1 VTTPPGP
8 QPEPRPDPQRD
19 SQRDPHRDPRL
30 DLRVSHD
37 DRERVVERLRQAAGE
52 GRLDIDELEERL
64 ERAFAARTYGD
75 LQPLLRDIP
84 GNRPD
89 LPAAAYGAGNSALF
103 STNVGG
109 TPTVYRSQAVFG
121 EQRREGS
128 WVVPATYTATAVLG
142 NVMLDLRAATF
153 AEPRVTISCNAF
165 MGEIK
170 IRVGPDVTVV
180 DEVNTVLAEARQR
193 SSRDLPPVPQGG
205 PVLHVRGTVVMS
217 ELTIER
223 LAPGEHKVRRW
234 RRGQITP

>member
-1 VTTPPGP
+1 M
-8 QPEPRPDPQRD
+8 
-19 SQRDPHRDPRL
+19 
-30 DLRVSHD
+30 SHD

-52 GRLDIDELEERL
+52 GRLEIDELEERL

-89 LPAAAYGAGNSALF
+89 LLPGAAYGAGSKTLF
-103 STNVGG
+103 STGVGG
-109 TPTVYRSQAVFG
+109 TPTVHRSQAIFG
-121 EQRREGS
+121 EQRREGA

-142 NVMLDLRAATF
+142 NVLLDLRAATF

-180 DEVNTVLAEARQR
+180 DEVSTVMAEARQR

-205 PVLHVRGTVVMS
+205 PVLHVRGTVIMS
-217 ELTIER
+217 ELTVER

>member
-8 QPEPRPDPQRD
+8 QPEPRPDAH
-19 SQRDPHRDPRL
+19 RDPHRDPRL

-89 LPAAAYGAGNSALF
+89 LLPAAAYGAGNTALF
-103 STNVGG
+103 STGVGG

-121 EQRREGS
+121 EQRREGA

-142 NVMLDLRAATF
+142 NVLLDLRAATF

-205 PVLHVRGTVVMS
+205 PVLYVRGTVVMS
-217 ELTIER
+217 ELTVER
-223 LAPGEHKVRRW
+223 LAPGERKVRRW

>member
-1 VTTPPGP
+1 VTTPPGQ
-8 QPEPRPDPQRD
+8 QPEPRPDPY
-19 SQRDPHRDPRL
+19 RDPRL

-52 GRLDIDELEERL
+52 GRLDIDELEQRL

-75 LQPLLRDIP
+75 LQPLLLDIP

-89 LPAAAYGAGNSALF
+89 LPAAAYGAGPTSLF
-103 STNVGG
+103 STGVGG

-121 EQRREGS
+121 EQRREGA

-142 NVMLDLRAATF
+142 NVLLDLRAATF

-165 MGEIK
+165 MGEIR

-180 DEVNTVLAEARQR
+180 DEVSTVLGEARQR

-205 PVLHVRGTVVMS
+205 PVVHVRGTVVMS
-217 ELTIER
+217 ELTVER
-223 LAPGEHKVRRW
+223 LAPGERKVRRW
-234 RRGQITP
+234 RRGQIRP

>member
-1 VTTPPGP
+1 VTTPPAR
-8 QPEPRPDPQRD
+8 QPEPRP
-19 SQRDPHRDPRL
+19 DPHRDPRL

-89 LPAAAYGAGNSALF
+89 LLPAAAAYGAGNTALF
-103 STNVGG
+103 STGVGG

-121 EQRREGS
+121 EQRREGA
-128 WVVPATYTATAVLG
+128 WVVPSTYTATAILG
-142 NVMLDLRAATF
+142 NVFLDLRAATF

-180 DEVNTVLAEARQR
+180 DEVNTVLGEARQR

-217 ELTIER
+217 ELTVER
-223 LAPGEHKVRRW
+223 LAPGERKVRRW